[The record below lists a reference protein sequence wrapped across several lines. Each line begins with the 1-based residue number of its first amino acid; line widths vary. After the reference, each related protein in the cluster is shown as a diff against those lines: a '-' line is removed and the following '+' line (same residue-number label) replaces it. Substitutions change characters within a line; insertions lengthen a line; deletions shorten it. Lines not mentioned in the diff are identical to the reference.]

1 MWGYVALY
9 VLFAAGVYCVDRFTH
24 RSLFVRTQ
32 NRHFR
37 WKLNFSVRDWRLD
50 EYLAAIILTCAV
62 ILQLM
67 LMLYWAGNSPDKT
80 LARWLFALLSLG
92 SIVLV
97 VRLLRLVERY
107 ARHKGWLTVLAA
119 LLTVAA
125 GLVASAETDAFIL
138 AQTRL
143 EPGQFPGAQK
153 TLTFIYLVYIWY
165 LATSLLMPLVMFI
178 GALVYG
184 MTAPGFKQQ
193 VRRNRITA
201 ICWNLY
207 IPGSDWHRRHWLR
220 ASCVIGVL
228 YTAVILLG
236 FSDVVNAKLRTVLHE
251 SLVYASFHLGPE
263 DCALS
268 DHPPGTRLALLA
280 KGGVVVAQPIAG
292 GYRYS
297 EQACSLQSAAQMETA
312 RHLRIRNARAQDAY
326 F

>member
-9 VLFAAGVYCVDRFTH
+9 VLVAGGVYCVDRFTH

-37 WKLNFSVRDWRLD
+37 WKLNFSVRGWGID
-50 EYLAAIILTCAV
+50 EYLAAV
-62 ILQLM
+62 ILACVAILQAVMILH
-67 LMLYWAGNSPDKT
+67 WFGSTVDKT
-80 LARWLFALLSLG
+80 LARWLFALLSLS

-125 GLVASAETDAFIL
+125 GLIASAEADAFIL
-138 AQTRL
+138 GHTRV
-143 EPGQFPGAQK
+143 EPGQFPVAQK
-153 TLTFIYLVYIWY
+153 TLTFICLVYIWY
-165 LATSLLMPLVMFI
+165 LSSSLLMALVMFV

-193 VRRNRITA
+193 VRRDRLTA
-201 ICWNLY
+201 ICWKLY
-207 IPGSDWHRRHWLR
+207 KPSTAWHRRQWLQ

-228 YTAVILLG
+228 YTAFILLA
-236 FSDVVNAKLRTVLHE
+236 FSEVVNARLRTVLHE

-263 DCALS
+263 DCAMSGQPL
-268 DHPPGTRLALLA
+268 GTRLGLLA
-280 KGGVVVAQPIAG
+280 KGGVVVARPVEG
-292 GYRYS
+292 GYRYT
-297 EQACSLQSAAQMETA
+297 EQACSLQSLDQVKDARDQRIRDATA
-312 RHLRIRNARAQDAY
+312 RDA
-326 F
+326 FF